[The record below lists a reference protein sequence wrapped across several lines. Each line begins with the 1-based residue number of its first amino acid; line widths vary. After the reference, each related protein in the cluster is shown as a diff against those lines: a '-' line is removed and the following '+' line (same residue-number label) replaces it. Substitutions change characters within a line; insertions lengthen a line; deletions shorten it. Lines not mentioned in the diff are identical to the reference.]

1 MNLTQKEYTDP
12 AEKRKDFWFGI
23 VLWVGLNVLVF
34 PICSFLVSIG
44 LSSVTAGLNSNG
56 ASNTLFSIVGVVVGF
71 LPLLIN
77 IGLIV
82 YFAFTRR
89 QVALGMLAAFGA
101 ALLLTLCLGTLF
113 AVACLGIIE
122 AYNGG

>member
-1 MNLTQKEYTDP
+1 MNLIQKEYTDP
-12 AEKRKDFWFGI
+12 AEKRKDFWFGV
-23 VLWVGLNVLVF
+23 VLWVGLNVLAF

-44 LSSVTAGLNSNG
+44 LSSVATGLDSSDTSTTLISIAGVALG
-56 ASNTLFSIVGVVVGF
+56 L

-101 ALLLTLCLGTLF
+101 ALLLTLCLGILF
-113 AVACLGIIE
+113 AVACLGIIG